1 MTDPV
6 PHENWIDAPYPF
18 APSTDP
24 PDDIDKALDTL
35 ADAIVRAN
43 GGERRSMASH
53 LARNPAVA
61 KVSKV
66 LGACPPPGW
75 SPSSTAMSAANPTP
89 RTFS

>member
-35 ADAIVRAN
+35 ADAIARAN
-43 GGERRSMASH
+43 GEARRVISQMSP
-53 LARNPAVA
+53 RSRESP
-61 KVSKV
+61 KCW
-66 LGACPPPGW
+66 GACPPPGW

>member
-53 LARNPAVA
+53 LARNPGRLENRKSPVA
-61 KVSKV
+61 TAGRAADR
-66 LGACPPPGW
+66 LPRPP
-75 SPSSTAMSAANPTP
+75 
-89 RTFS
+89 

>member
-1 MTDPV
+1 MTDPA
-6 PHENWIDAPYPF
+6 PNENWIDAPYPS
-18 APSTDP
+18 APSADP

-43 GGERRSMASH
+43 GGERRSLASH

-66 LGACPPPGW
+66 LGACPPPSC
-75 SPSSTAMSAANPTP
+75 SPSFSAMSAANPTP
-89 RTFS
+89 RKF